1 LILMR
6 SPIMDVGEVA
16 ESDAVGWHLA
26 FTGGMTLPLIPVE
39 GNGLLKSA
47 PALAGRAFSGSG

>member
-1 LILMR
+1 
-6 SPIMDVGEVA
+6 MDVGEVA